1 MISNYPAKLKMAR
14 QQHNAES
21 KSTGFVAM
29 SLSSPDVR
37 GDMPTKC
44 PDAKTQSSL
53 ISEDSTPPQRV
64 MNDFEPFIHEGSVS
78 LSSDMSDPTP
88 VKILRDTGASQS
100 LLLSDI
106 LLFSEES
113 SVGAS
118 VLIRGINCSEY
129 SPVPLHNVYLKS
141 NLVTGPVKVGIQ
153 PSLPFEGVHLIL
165 GNDLA
170 GDKVFVNVV
179 VTVKP
184 CLQQSPDPVERKIPG
199 LYPACAVTRA
209 MSKKKGNSD
218 DEITLADTV
227 IGQVLEGESIKS
239 SVPEPVEAV
248 AEGGLS
254 VKADMM
260 STSPLIA
267 EQHKDTE
274 LASLFARAVDDL

>member
-1 MISNYPAKLKMAR
+1 M
-14 QQHNAES
+14 
-21 KSTGFVAM
+21 
-29 SLSSPDVR
+29 
-37 GDMPTKC
+37 
-44 PDAKTQSSL
+44 
-53 ISEDSTPPQRV
+53 
-64 MNDFEPFIHEGSVS
+64 
-78 LSSDMSDPTP
+78 
-88 VKILRDTGASQS
+88 
-100 LLLSDI
+100 
-106 LLFSEES
+106 
-113 SVGAS
+113 
-118 VLIRGINCSEY
+118 
-129 SPVPLHNVYLKS
+129 
-141 NLVTGPVKVGIQ
+141 
-153 PSLPFEGVHLIL
+153 
-165 GNDLA
+165 
-170 GDKVFVNVV
+170 
-179 VTVKP
+179 KP

-274 LASLFARAVDDL
+274 LSSLFARAVDDL